1 MPEAAAALTGAMILF
16 VLPVDWRQRRFTMSW
31 AEAVR
36 IDWGTIFLFG
46 GGLALGSM
54 AFSTGL
60 AASVGHSVTG
70 WVPSHHPLPFTILFT
85 CFAAGLSEMTSNTA
99 SASMVVPIAI
109 AVSRAA
115 GLNPIE
121 PALGATLG
129 ASVCFMLPVST
140 PPNAIAY
147 SSGHVPIG
155 TMIRYGVGMSAVA
168 CLVIITAVSLL
179 APLLF

>member
-1 MPEAAAALTGAMILF
+1 
-16 VLPVDWRQRRFTMSW
+16 MSW
-31 AEAVR
+31 AEAAR

-60 AASVGHSVTG
+60 AASVGPAVSG
-70 WVPSHHPLPFTILFT
+70 WLPSHDPLPFTILFT
-85 CFAAGLSEMTSNTA
+85 CAAVALSEITSNTA
-99 SASMVVPIAI
+99 SASMVVPVAI

-115 GLNPIE
+115 GISPIE

-129 ASVCFMLPVST
+129 ASICFMLPIST
-140 PPNAIAY
+140 PANAIVY

-155 TMIRYGVGMSAVA
+155 TMFRYGIGLSLVA
-168 CLVIITAVSLL
+168 CLVVITAVSMLGR
-179 APLLF
+179 LLF